1 MKKIIS
7 VFTLLSFGLLL
18 SQEIRSKK
26 PTLKSKAN
34 TYQKADS
41 DTVKKNNGKY
51 FYKNIDSAKASQY
64 KILNKKPSNQYSE
77 LLQTER
83 DTTLYRSG
91 KPKDSVLLKKKKK

>member
-7 VFTLLSFGLLL
+7 VFTLLSFGLIL
-18 SQEIRSKK
+18 SQDIRSKK
-26 PTLKSKAN
+26 TALKSKVN

-41 DTVKKNNGKY
+41 DTVKKNNSKY

-83 DTTLYRSG
+83 DITLYRSE